1 MKATIRLKMYLLMVF
16 IVIIVCVVGG
26 FGLFG
31 VMFTNQGLETV
42 YKDRVIPLQQL
53 KKISDL
59 YAVNIVD
66 TAHKVR
72 NGNINWEEGKSNLS
86 SAVEEIGVQWDAYS
100 ATFLTPNEKQLV
112 SEAEELFK
120 VAEASESKLSAIFE
134 SKDTAAL
141 DQFVKDELYQTIDPI
156 TDKIG
161 ELVQLQLDVAKTEY
175 DIAEAKYKQLIN
187 IYSVMGVAFL
197 VIVIII
203 IIVIQNLIKPI
214 KLMQKRLE
222 ALAKSGGD
230 LTQSIDINSGDE
242 VELMANSLNAFIL
255 SLRHIISEVKNSSN
269 QITDFTTQMERNTN
283 VLNSAIEEISSTT
296 EEMSAGMEETNA
308 STEEILSVAHQ
319 VDQVSSTISKKSE
332 EAAVNAEEI
341 RQRALAVQHMADKSN
356 KEANQIYADTNAR
369 LRAAV
374 EDAESV
380 DEVNV
385 LAESILEIAE
395 ETNLL
400 ALNAAIEAA
409 RAGESGKGFAVVA
422 EEIRKLAEDSRQSAN
437 RIQNVTVKIIEA
449 VKNLSQSSSEI
460 LDFLDKQVIKDYQ
473 ALVDVSFQY
482 NSDSEYVLNMAND
495 LSHSTLTM
503 SDLVQSIV
511 NAITEISKATEESTL
526 GSVHIAE
533 KTGAINEKSIDTAA
547 LAGESKRAS
556 EHLGDTVNK
565 FIV

>member
-374 EDAESV
+374 
-380 DEVNV
+380 
-385 LAESILEIAE
+385 
-395 ETNLL
+395 
-400 ALNAAIEAA
+400 
-409 RAGESGKGFAVVA
+409 
-422 EEIRKLAEDSRQSAN
+422 
-437 RIQNVTVKIIEA
+437 
-449 VKNLSQSSSEI
+449 
-460 LDFLDKQVIKDYQ
+460 
-473 ALVDVSFQY
+473 
-482 NSDSEYVLNMAND
+482 
-495 LSHSTLTM
+495 
-503 SDLVQSIV
+503 
-511 NAITEISKATEESTL
+511 
-526 GSVHIAE
+526 
-533 KTGAINEKSIDTAA
+533 
-547 LAGESKRAS
+547 
-556 EHLGDTVNK
+556 
-565 FIV
+565 

>member
-72 NGNINWEEGKSNLS
+72 NGNINWEEGKSTLS

-141 DQFVKDELYQTIDPI
+141 DQFVKAELYQTIDPI

-255 SLRHIISEVKNSSN
+255 SLRHIISEVKNSPN